1 MANIQKA
8 IDELHIAF
16 QKLNEEFFKGEL
28 PEPAITIQ
36 SGGKRKSMGW
46 CSTNDVWRDK
56 EGKNKRYELNI
67 GAEYLDIEFMET
79 MDTMLHEMVHLY
91 NAINGV
97 QDCSRN
103 GTYHNKRFKEEC
115 ERRGFYFTSE
125 KDDRYGWAFPK
136 LTEETKKIIKG
147 LGIDE
152 IVFVIARRSR
162 SGGVTEGSEEGAEAE
177 EKKKTSYK
185 WVCPGC
191 ELIVRSTKPG
201 IALKCIECDKQLE
214 EEK

>member
-16 QKLNEEFFKGEL
+16 TKLNDGFFEGYL

-46 CSTNDVWRDK
+46 CSTKEVWQDK

-67 GAEYLDIEFMET
+67 GAEYLDIDFMET

-91 NAINGV
+91 NAIQGV

-103 GTYHNKRFKEEC
+103 GTYHNKRFKAEC
-115 ERRGFYFTSE
+115 EQRGFYFPNE
-125 KDDRYGWAFPK
+125 KDERYGWAFPK
-136 LTEETKKIIKG
+136 LTEESKQKIKG
-147 LGIDE
+147 LDINE
-152 IVFVIARRSR
+152 KAFVIARRSGS
-162 SGGVTEGSEEGAEAE
+162 SGAATGSDEGTDSE

-191 ELIVRSTKPG
+191 GVIVRSTKPE
-201 IALKCIECDKQLE
+201 IALKCMTCDQQLE
-214 EEK
+214 EDK

>member
-1 MANIQKA
+1 MNHFHSFDGAAARHGCLPCNIQKA

-46 CSTNDVWRDK
+46 CSTNEVWRDK

-103 GTYHNKRFKEEC
+103 GT
-115 ERRGFYFTSE
+115 
-125 KDDRYGWAFPK
+125 
-136 LTEETKKIIKG
+136 
-147 LGIDE
+147 
-152 IVFVIARRSR
+152 
-162 SGGVTEGSEEGAEAE
+162 
-177 EKKKTSYK
+177 
-185 WVCPGC
+185 
-191 ELIVRSTKPG
+191 
-201 IALKCIECDKQLE
+201 
-214 EEK
+214 